1 MHSNGVQ
8 AAGVLST
15 EERRTFLERKATIFH
30 DSGGQAEVRT
40 ILDLCLDAAA
50 ALLIRSLGCW

>member
-1 MHSNGVQ
+1 M
-8 AAGVLST
+8 LST
-15 EERRTFLERKATIFH
+15 EERRTFLEQKATIFH